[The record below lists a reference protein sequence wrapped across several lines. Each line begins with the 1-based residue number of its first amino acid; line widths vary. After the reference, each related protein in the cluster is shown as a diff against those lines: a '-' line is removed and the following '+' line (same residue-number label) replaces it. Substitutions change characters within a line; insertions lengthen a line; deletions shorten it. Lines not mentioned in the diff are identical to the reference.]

1 MFIGYARV
9 SKSDNSQVL
18 DLQIDALKN
27 AGVVGS
33 CKVEYFISSLSE
45 NLKLSLK
52 NAKGVLIEFEQHSY
66 ASSTIISSLMEEL
79 HDLIGEDTDVTFG
92 AKQNDT
98 IEKESIKFK
107 IIATG
112 MV

>member
-1 MFIGYARV
+1 MQNDI
-9 SKSDNSQVL
+9 N
-18 DLQIDALKN
+18 IDFADYQTILLHKGKID
-27 AGVVGS
+27 GVVGS

-52 NAKGVLIEFEQHSY
+52 NSKGVLIEFEQHSD